1 MKCFIHLEK
10 EAVAACRQCGKG
22 MCADCSAYSGHTGI
36 CPECRLKG
44 FKQEVAQKRAA
55 YDEEHKQQVWD
66 VAKAV
71 LLCWLIIPVF
81 VGLYRFFKH
90 KKAKESLGARIAA
103 LNNEIKKLE
112 SVLQRRG
119 GAAFV

>member
-1 MKCFIHLEK
+1 MKCFVHIDN

-36 CPECRLKG
+36 CPECRLKD

-55 YDEEHKQQVWD
+55 YNEEHKEQIWD
-66 VAKAV
+66 VVKAV
-71 LLCWLIIPVF
+71 LLCWLIIPIF
-81 VGLYRFFKH
+81 MGLYRFFKH
-90 KKAKESLGARIAA
+90 KNAKEALQARIDQ
-103 LNNEIKKLE
+103 LSGEIKKLE
-112 SVLQRRG
+112 NVLQKRG